1 MYTDPQILDTVT
13 RYECWTPL
21 FHALVS
27 SLHGY
32 CKFTGH
38 GITLYTDHCYY
49 MYYHRDITRI
59 IATHICSPGTRI
71 YQCTD
76 YRISYYCYHRYMDS
90 RHITVTHACMVSIF
104 LSYRSPF
111 ILHVILMYSCYMI
124 VSRYCYCYSRYWI
137 HEPLICDVWNPT
149 SIISRFPL
157 SCFVLSTELM
167 LCYRVTCTISCTCSW
182 YTV

>member
-1 MYTDPQILDTVT
+1 MLDTVT
-13 RYECWTPL
+13 VSHRTWYYNGPL
-21 FHALVS
+21 
-27 SLHGY
+27 
-32 CKFTGH
+32 T
-38 GITLYTDHCYY
+38 I
-49 MYYHRDITRI
+49 
-59 IATHICSPGTRI
+59 GTRI

-90 RHITVTHACMVSIF
+90 RHITVTHACMISIF
-104 LSYRSPF
+104 LSYGSPF

-124 VSRYCYCYSRYWI
+124 VSHYCYCYSRYWI

-149 SIISRFPL
+149 SIISRFLL

-182 YTV
+182 YTVFIVLHVPYPVLVPDILYSER